1 MGRKCN
7 DTSGPF
13 NFRGCDLTAEWLLA
27 REHVRVRLPAA
38 APAFARSG
46 VKDEDCRVEAQS
58 AKTDSHSFG
67 TGYGPAGQFP
77 ISRAPACAAESPKLS
92 LPGAAPGRL
101 ANFTRGRGRKVM
113 HLPCKQAQAGAL
125 PAVLHHFALRGESDS
140 GEPHKLSLSGCNSR
154 PRYQFQGSDPAIRP

>member
-1 MGRKCN
+1 MAPRHGACPGAIPRN
-7 DTSGPF
+7 RT
-13 NFRGCDLTAEWLLA
+13 NFLT
-27 REHVRVRLPAA
+27 
-38 APAFARSG
+38 
-46 VKDEDCRVEAQS
+46 
-58 AKTDSHSFG
+58 
-67 TGYGPAGQFP
+67 
-77 ISRAPACAAESPKLS
+77 SRAPARAAESPKLS

-154 PRYQFQGSDPAIRP
+154 PRYQFREVIQLPDCKSGVAKQNWK